1 MRRSLEKNLTAS
13 RVRARFGLTSRGN
26 IMNLKRNRERELLA
40 LGCLR
45 SGGSLTQAAA
55 VAGISYFTLVR
66 WKDRGLRAD
75 ATPCEVRFTEEFK
88 AAS

>member
-1 MRRSLEKNLTAS
+1 MPS
-13 RVRARFGLTSRGN
+13 RVRAHFGLTSRGN

-45 SGGSLTQAAA
+45 GGGSLAQAAA
-55 VAGISYFTLVR
+55 VAGVSYFTLLR
-66 WKDRGLRAD
+66 WKSRGLHAD
-75 ATPCEVRFTEEFK
+75 ATPCEVRFTEEVK